1 MAFLEDGYQ
10 TLVAFAN
17 YPSILLK
24 EKEVTP
30 FGMEGGERIDI
41 TTMRNETVKTY
52 APQGLIEATEMSVV
66 CAYDPAILTT
76 LVAAVNVLDV
86 VDITHSDGSGWSF
99 YGYIK
104 SAIPSTNTIGEQ
116 PTMTITIVPTN
127 TDPSGV
133 EVVPSVI

>member
-10 TLVAFAN
+10 TLVSFALH
-17 YPSILLK
+17 PTILLK

-41 TTMRNETVKTY
+41 TTMRNEQVRTY
-52 APQGLIEATEMSVV
+52 APQGLIEATEMTVV

-76 LVAAVNVLDV
+76 LLSALNVPDV

-104 SAIPSTNTIGEQ
+104 SAVPSANTIGEQ

-127 TDPSGV
+127 TDGTGN
-133 EVVPSVI
+133 EVVPVVV